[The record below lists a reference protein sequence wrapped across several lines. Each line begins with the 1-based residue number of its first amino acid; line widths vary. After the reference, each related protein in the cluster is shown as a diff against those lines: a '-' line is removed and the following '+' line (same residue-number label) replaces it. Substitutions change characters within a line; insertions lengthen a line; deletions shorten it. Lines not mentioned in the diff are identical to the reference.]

1 MYKVGDKLECIFSI
15 SGNFNFTAGKIY
27 EIARQKIETKSFI
40 MFDDYSVSTEFV
52 KAELDFGFCKPEIL
66 NNTETK
72 FRKDDSLKVKVSL
85 VEADFILGIAQVA
98 TFGAN
103 KYEKD
108 NWKKCEDLD
117 RYKDA
122 ALRHLFEYLKGN
134 TKDEETGL
142 SHLYHASCNLMFLDY
157 FDRKETIKMED
168 L

>member
-1 MYKVGDKLECIFSI
+1 MYKIGDKLECIFSI

-27 EIARQKIETKSFI
+27 EIAGQKIETKSFI

-52 KAELDFGFCKPEIL
+52 KPELNFGFCKRGIS
-66 NNTETK
+66 NKTESK

-85 VEADFILGIAQVA
+85 VESDFILGIAQVA

-122 ALRHLFEYLKGN
+122 TLRHFFEYLKGN
-134 TKDEETGL
+134 KKDEETGL

-157 FDRKETIKMED
+157 FDREKDIKSED